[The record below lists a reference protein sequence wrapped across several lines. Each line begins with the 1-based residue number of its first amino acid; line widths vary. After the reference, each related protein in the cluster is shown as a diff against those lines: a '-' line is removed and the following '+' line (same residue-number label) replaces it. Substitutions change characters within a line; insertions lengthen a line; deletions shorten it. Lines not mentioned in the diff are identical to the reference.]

1 MYQAAGPVML
11 LSMIIFIQIL
21 ILDMSKYYNVMID
34 IFSNEKKIRYFDIIM
49 LILLLPVTVFLYL
62 EVKFLNNDMIVD
74 TVINTKF
81 YKWLNTEIDQKNKG

>member
-1 MYQAAGPVML
+1 MYQASDLIIL
-11 LSMIIFIQIL
+11 LSIIIFIQVL
-21 ILDMSKYYNVMID
+21 ILDMSKYYIVLID

-49 LILLLPVTVFLYL
+49 ILILLPTAVFLYI
-62 EVKFLNNDMIVD
+62 EVKILNSDIIVD